1 MYPSRTKY
9 KIIKILNNNVILAFD
24 LEKEKELIIVSK
36 GIGFGNRRDDIL
48 KLARNQIEKMFIIYD
63 NKMQS
68 QYYELIDLLD
78 EDVIAV
84 SEEIINLGERNLGSL
99 NPHIHMAL
107 TDHIG
112 FSIERL
118 KQGIEINNP
127 FLNEIRFLYPEEYK
141 LGVEAGKLIKKVFD
155 VNIPDSEVGFI
166 ALHLHSARQNRE
178 VEETVR
184 YTSMIRKLIDIVENE
199 LEIDLES
206 TDLGYIRL
214 INHLRFVID
223 RLEKGKN
230 EKNPIINNIKTEY
243 KESFEISKK
252 IGRYIE
258 DSLNIPISEDELGY
272 ITIHIQRIKLNIK
285 G

>member
-36 GIGFGNRRDDIL
+36 GIGFGHRRDDIL

-84 SEEIINLGERNLGSL
+84 SEEIINLGEQNLGSL
-99 NPHIHMAL
+99 NPHIHIAL

-178 VEETVR
+178 VEETIR

-252 IGRYIE
+252 IGKYIE